1 MTEPQPRPVP
11 PVPNVSALIV
21 DDEPLARLN
30 LQRALDAFPRWQVQ
44 AACPDAASALA
55 EVGHQVPDVV
65 FLDIRMPGTSGLVL
79 ARRLGQLPAPPLV
92 VFVTAY
98 GDHAVEAFELH
109 ALDYLVKPFDD
120 ARFASGIQRIEALLG
135 LRSQAAYGTA
145 LRGFLDDAGAEP
157 GAAPDGPGNP
167 RYLTQFCVKAVGR
180 LDVVHVAD
188 VQWIA
193 AAGNYARL
201 HLGSRT
207 VLHRVTLATLE
218 ARLDPSEF
226 IRVHRTTIVRRR
238 ECRSLSVTG
247 DGSYSLQLQCGA
259 RVPVSGRYV
268 AAVRTL
274 MADR

>member
-1 MTEPQPRPVP
+1 MP
-11 PVPNVSALIV
+11 VSALIV

-30 LQRALDAFPRWQVQ
+30 LQRALDGFPRWQVQ
-44 AACPDAASALA
+44 AACPGAASALV
-55 EVGHQVPDVV
+55 EVGRRVPDVV
-65 FLDIRMPGTSGLVL
+65 FLDIRMPGLSGLVL

-120 ARFASGIQRIEALLG
+120 VRFASGIERIEALLG
-135 LRSQAAYGTA
+135 LRAQAAYGTA
-145 LRGFLDDAGAEP
+145 LSGFLDDAGAEP
-157 GAAPDGPGNP
+157 AAADDAAPNP
-167 RYLTQFCVKAVGR
+167 RYLAQFCVKGVGR
-180 LDVVHVAD
+180 LEVVRVAE

-201 HLGSRT
+201 HLAGRT

-218 ARLDPSEF
+218 ARLDPVEF
-226 IRVHRTTIVRRR
+226 IRVHRTAIVRRS

-247 DGSYSLQLQCGA
+247 DGSYALALESGA

-268 AAVRTL
+268 AAVREL